1 MGGVDSCVAG
11 VDSCVAGVDSCIGS
25 VGSHDGGGESES
37 RRDGVDSHIDDIGG
51 VGSRMTGDMDV
62 CVCDASIGG
71 TILTSRTVP
80 SYAGFLSDCCTAS
93 TTETAVLS
101 SSSAAGGVCE

>member
-25 VGSHDGGGESES
+25 ASSHDGGGESES

-71 TILTSRTVP
+71 TMLTSKAVL
-80 SYAGFLSDCCTAS
+80 SYAGLLSDCCTAS
-93 TTETAVLS
+93 TAEIAVLS

>member
-25 VGSHDGGGESES
+25 VGSHNGGGESES
-37 RRDGVDSHIDDIGG
+37 RRDGVDSHIDDMGG
-51 VGSRMTGDMDV
+51 VGSRMTGDMDA
-62 CVCDASIGG
+62 CAYDASIGG
-71 TILTSRTVP
+71 TILTSRAVL
-80 SYAGFLSDCCTAS
+80 SYAGLLSDCDTAS
-93 TTETAVLS
+93 TTEQTVLS